1 MSAHGISPVWV
12 SNDFSE
18 QEFEFGDPWIFNP
31 KVVMSIFLNCGLVVG
46 ENDFEID
53 TLAIL
58 LGCNFL
64 VDRNDF
70 SESITLDLGCAFVV
84 DQNTFSESMTVS
96 LSCFT
101 EIV

>member
-1 MSAHGISPVWV
+1 MSAHGISPAWV
-12 SNDFSE
+12 SNDFSN
-18 QEFEFGDPWIFNP
+18 QEFAFGDPWLFDP
-31 KVVMSIFLNCGLVVG
+31 QVVMSIFLNCGLVVG

-70 SESITLDLGCAFVV
+70 SESMTIGIGCDFIV
-84 DQNTFSESMTVS
+84 DQNTFSEAMTVS

-101 EIV
+101 ETV